1 MHWESWE
8 PLWILIIKKNVLPS
22 CASPSMRGERSSR
35 HPERKRWNICWVF
48 FLILTIVT
56 ETCCWAVE
64 SLWLLATVLPPHP
77 SLAVANITLRP
88 QERQRQSEKG
98 AIHGGGYSSVT
109 WICTKTTVIFSPRFK
124 GGVIRL
130 AAWNICR
137 ELKKYSYTTAHSPVH
152 LPAHSLFSW
161 KNTGIPLKLSNIWA
175 DVWSNTVNT

>member
-1 MHWESWE
+1 MCFLAVPVHPWEVRE
-8 PLWILIIKKNVLPS
+8 AADTLKEKDGVFV
-22 CASPSMRGERSSR
+22 G
-35 HPERKRWNICWVF
+35 F

-77 SLAVANITLRP
+77 SLAVANTTLRP

-109 WICTKTTVIFSPRFK
+109 WICIKTTVIFSPRFT
-124 GGVIRL
+124 GEVIRL

-137 ELKKYSYTTAHSPVH
+137 ELKNYSYTTAHSPVH

>member
-1 MHWESWE
+1 MCFLAVPVRPWEVREAADTLKEKDGVFVGFFFDSDNCYRNLLLSSW
-8 PLWILIIKKNVLPS
+8 V
-22 CASPSMRGERSSR
+22 
-35 HPERKRWNICWVF
+35 
-48 FLILTIVT
+48 
-56 ETCCWAVE
+56 
-64 SLWLLATVLPPHP
+64 WLLATVLPPHP

>member
-1 MHWESWE
+1 MCFLAVPVRPWEVREAADTLKEKDGVFVGFFFDSDNCYRNLLLSSW
-8 PLWILIIKKNVLPS
+8 V
-22 CASPSMRGERSSR
+22 
-35 HPERKRWNICWVF
+35 
-48 FLILTIVT
+48 
-56 ETCCWAVE
+56 
-64 SLWLLATVLPPHP
+64 WLLATVLPPHP
-77 SLAVANITLRP
+77 SLAVANTTLRP